1 VIELLLPYIH
11 HFINFLDSLGWLFI
25 SYFFIVNLVYLILV
39 FISLFYIKKLQ
50 GYYSVFEPEGAM
62 QSDLYKSITVI
73 APAYNEEVNIIDSV
87 ETLMQVQ
94 YRDFEVIVVNDGS
107 SDETLQRLAD
117 QFNLFEDEAETFSNL
132 PHMPV
137 RKVYRS
143 TRYDNLIVIDKE
155 NGGKAD
161 ALNAGINHSSK
172 ELFCSIDA
180 DSILEPDALRKM
192 LRAFVEDDKLIAAGG
207 IVRIANGCKIE
218 GYEVK
223 KVDIPRR
230 FLPRLQTVEYLR
242 SFLFG
247 RVGWDY
253 FNSLLIIS
261 GAFGIFDRKAVIRAG
276 GYMTDSVGE
285 DMELVVRLHRYF
297 REQKEEYRIR
307 YVPEPVCWTEVPER
321 WTDLA
326 SQRNRWQRGLADSLW
341 RHRTMFLNRKYGR
354 LGNVTMPYFFLIEF
368 MGPVIEMMGYFYFLF
383 VILFFG
389 IYEPFVLLFLSV
401 AILMGILLS
410 ISSLISE
417 EATFRRYGSVKNIFI
432 LTLYAILENLGY
444 RQINT
449 WWRFKGVLDYIRGK
463 KGWGKIQRFGFSRS
477 AADVKKT
484 SRATQDFKLKLR
496 TAYYW
501 ALVTIIPPFALILLF
516 NLLFRYG

>member
-1 VIELLLPYIH
+1 LIEHILPYIH
-11 HFINFLDSLGWLFI
+11 HFINFLDSFGWFFI
-25 SYFFIVNLVYLILV
+25 SYFLIVNLVYIVLV
-39 FISLFYIKKLQ
+39 FISLFHVKKLQ
-50 GYYSVFEPEGAM
+50 SYYSVFEPEGAL

-73 APAYNEEVNIIDSV
+73 APAYNEEVNIIDSI

-107 SDETLQRLAD
+107 TDRTLQKLTDHFGLYIDSLDRVS
-117 QFNLFEDEAETFSNL
+117 EL
-132 PHMPV
+132 PHADV
-137 RKVYRS
+137 RNIYRS
-143 TRYDNLIVIDKE
+143 GRYNNLIVIDKE

-161 ALNAGINHSSK
+161 ALNAGINYSTK
-172 ELFCSIDA
+172 DLFCSIDA

-192 LRAFVEDDKLIAAGG
+192 LRAFVEDDKLVAAGG
-207 IVRIANGCKIE
+207 IVRIANGCEIS

-223 KVDIPRR
+223 KVNLSDR
-230 FLPRLQTVEYLR
+230 FLPRLQTIEYLR

-253 FNSLLIIS
+253 FNSLFIIS
-261 GAFGIFDRKAVIRAG
+261 GAFGIFDRNAVIRAG
-276 GYMTDSVGE
+276 GYMRDSIGE

-307 YVPEPVCWTEVPER
+307 YIPEPVCWTEVPER
-321 WTDLA
+321 WIDLA

-368 MGPVIEMMGYFYFLF
+368 LGPIIEMMGYFYFLF
-383 VILFFG
+383 VIIFMG

-401 AILMGILLS
+401 AILLGILLS

-417 EATFRRYGSVKNIFI
+417 EATFRKYGSIKNVSI
-432 LTLYAILENLGY
+432 LTLFAVLENLGY

-449 WWRFKGVLDYIRGK
+449 WWRFRGVIDYIRGK
-463 KGWGKIQRFGFSRS
+463 KGWGKIKRLGFSESTEPALNQR
-477 AADVKKT
+477 
-484 SRATQDFKLKLR
+484 KLPEELKQKFR
-496 TAYYW
+496 TAAYW
-501 ALVTIIPPFALILLF
+501 VLVSLIPPAALILLY
-516 NLLFRYG
+516 NLLTVY